1 MKMKK
6 AGVIFMACLL
16 LSGCQNEHDSFPEED
31 TVKIANSG
39 DRENFDRLDRFLQSF
54 KQQNPD
60 HIKVIFYTTE
70 GDPIYQDLEFD
81 GQAIK
86 SVYDSSEDQ
95 YGSGEVIE
103 TICADF
109 KALETGDKPDYILTG
124 CENKDYETEFIRV
137 Q

>member
-1 MKMKK
+1 MKK
-6 AGVIFMACLL
+6 AGLILMACLL
-16 LSGCQNEHDSFPEED
+16 LFGCQNEHDSFPEED
-31 TVKIANSG
+31 TVKIKNSG
-39 DRENFDRLDRFLQSF
+39 DRENFDRLDRFLQNF
-54 KQQNPD
+54 QQREPD

-81 GQAIK
+81 GKAIK
-86 SVYDSSEDQ
+86 SIYDSREDQ

-103 TICADF
+103 TICTEFEAV
-109 KALETGDKPDYILTG
+109 ETGGNPDYILTG

>member
-1 MKMKK
+1 M
-6 AGVIFMACLL
+6 
-16 LSGCQNEHDSFPEED
+16 
-31 TVKIANSG
+31 
-39 DRENFDRLDRFLQSF
+39 
-54 KQQNPD
+54 
-60 HIKVIFYTTE
+60 IFYTTE

-86 SVYDSSEDQ
+86 SVYDSREDQ

-103 TICADF
+103 TICTEF
-109 KALETGDKPDYILTG
+109 ETVETEDKPDYILTG